1 MRTSI
6 VTASMALLSTAVMLA
21 ACGANPAPSPG
32 GNTSKG
38 ASSTKHTT
46 SNTKKAALGDG
57 TKTAGSKNSTGTTG
71 TAKNGGGG
79 SNKAALGGGMRTAGS
94 KNTTGS
100 AGTAKNGGGGS
111 NKGALGGGMKT
122 AGSKNPAGTT
132 RYGRGAASK
141 AAATP
146 IPLTNLPALTAI
158 EPFNRAYRSYHA
170 VSSFINE
177 MGFHWMTQVPGIVYM
192 TNNHNQITG
201 VEATFPQNHGNYS
214 WYDPAT
220 PPTILNA
227 SLAFYSEHLYF
238 VPPSSI
244 TPAMPA
250 TTTSDLTS
258 WTSFLAV
265 NNRLQAYV
273 KEPAT
278 YKGYTVYGPP
288 HGLGIKVLVSPA
300 GLVSGFM
307 VDEPASWG
315 WSHVYAEPPARPVMS
330 RNFGRAY
337 LSVFMVEPAT
347 ATTGTGSKT

>member
-1 MRTSI
+1 MRTST
-6 VTASMALLSTAVMLA
+6 VTASMALFSTVVMLA
-21 ACGANPAPSPG
+21 ACGTNPAPSHG

-46 SNTKKAALGDG
+46 GGSANKAALSGG
-57 TKTAGSKNSTGTTG
+57 IKKAGSRNSTGTAT
-71 TAKNGGGG
+71 TAKNGGR
-79 SNKAALGGGMRTAGS
+79 SNQ
-94 KNTTGS
+94 
-100 AGTAKNGGGGS
+100 
-111 NKGALGGGMKT
+111 GALGGGMKT
-122 AGSKNPAGTT
+122 AGSKNTT
-132 RYGRGAASK
+132 GSTTTAKNGRGAPSK
-141 AAATP
+141 ASGTP
-146 IPLTNLPALTAI
+146 IMLTNPPALTAV
-158 EPFNRAYRSYHA
+158 EPFNPAYKSYHA

-201 VEATFPQNHGNYS
+201 VEATFPQNHGNYA

-244 TPAMPA
+244 TPSMSAAM
-250 TTTSDLTS
+250 TSDLTS

-265 NNRLQAYV
+265 NTRLQAYV

-288 HGLGIKVLVSPA
+288 QGLGLKVLVSPA
-300 GLVSGFM
+300 GMVSGFM

-315 WSHVYAEPPARPVMS
+315 WSPAYAEPQGQPVMS
-330 RNFGRAY
+330 RNFGKAY
-337 LSVFMVEPAT
+337 LSVFMLEPASAAAGT
-347 ATTGTGSKT
+347 STGAKSGSKT